1 MLRNDQNPRIITIM
15 DQECDPIIIIIT
27 TTIIIIITITIR
39 NATPS
44 DSGEYECQVS
54 SEPKLSKS
62 VNLLV
67 QGDDD
72 DDDDDD
78 DCDDDD
84 DFKIISTLKYQCRC
98 SGLREARASWLQR
111 AATSVS
117 DAGLTIAMSCR
128 VLSYKRWSSVGC

>member
-1 MLRNDQNPRIITIM
+1 MKYTVMYYMMMILLF
-15 DQECDPIIIIIT
+15 
-27 TTIIIIITITIR
+27 R

-67 QGDDD
+67 QGGG
-72 DDDDDD
+72 
-78 DCDDDD
+78 
-84 DFKIISTLKYQCRC
+84 DFNADGDFRMFIRVTIIYQCRC
-98 SGLREARASWLQR
+98 SGLRGAPASWPQQ

-117 DAGLTIAMSCR
+117 NAGLTPIKIHSGEK
-128 VLSYKRWSSVGC
+128 SKYKVVQ

>member
-1 MLRNDQNPRIITIM
+1 M
-15 DQECDPIIIIIT
+15 
-27 TTIIIIITITIR
+27 IR

-72 DDDDDD
+72 DNDNDNDDNDNDDND
-78 DCDDDD
+78 DNDNDDNDNDD
-84 DFKIISTLKYQCRC
+84 NENDDNDDNDDIYIMVKCLYVCLYVTKKLTFCIQGI
-98 SGLREARASWLQR
+98 WL
-111 AATSVS
+111 
-117 DAGLTIAMSCR
+117 
-128 VLSYKRWSSVGC
+128 